1 MRRLLALYLSPTGTL
16 GRKPFWLAYAAQ
28 SLLVIAVA
36 FSIAMVEDGAGWWWI
51 LATVALTLLSLAL
64 GYAGLV
70 LGAKRFRD
78 SGRSGWW
85 VLVGYVP
92 ILGNVW
98 VLREMARRGKPP
110 SSSPP

>member
-16 GRKPFWLAYAAQ
+16 GRKPFWLAYAMQ
-28 SLLVIAVA
+28 SLLLTAVA
-36 FSIAMVEDGAGWWWI
+36 FSLAMVEDGADWRWI
-51 LATVALTLLSLAL
+51 VASGALTLLSLVL

-78 SGRSGWW
+78 RGRSGWW

-92 ILGNVW
+92 ILGNAW
-98 VLREMARRGKPP
+98 VLREMARRGEPP
-110 SSSPP
+110 YSTPP

>member
-1 MRRLLALYLSPTGTL
+1 MRRLLALYLSPTGAL

-36 FSIAMVEDGAGWWWI
+36 FSIAMVEDGAGWRWI
-51 LATVALTLLSLAL
+51 VATVVLTLLSLVL
-64 GYAGLV
+64 GYTGLM

-78 SGRSGWW
+78 RGRSGWW

-92 ILGNVW
+92 IVGGAW
-98 VLREMARRGKPP
+98 VLAEMARRGKPP